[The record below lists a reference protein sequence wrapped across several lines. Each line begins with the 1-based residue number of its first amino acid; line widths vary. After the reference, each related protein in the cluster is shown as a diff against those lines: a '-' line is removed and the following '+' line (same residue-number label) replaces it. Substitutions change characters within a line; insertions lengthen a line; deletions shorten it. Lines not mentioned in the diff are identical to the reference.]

1 MSHAPTHHT
10 TPRSA
15 AHGHVC
21 PCSHCVLNRDLR
33 DSQTRVV
40 HESPSSSLPD
50 QSVSALEVLQDWQL
64 RELRKTL
71 DDVDYS
77 VGEDW
82 NDD

>member
-1 MSHAPTHHT
+1 MSAKTFT
-10 TPRSA
+10 QAT
-15 AHGHVC
+15 HGHVC
-21 PCSHCVLNRDLR
+21 PCADCVLNRELR

-40 HESPSSSLPD
+40 HESPSSSLPS
-50 QSVSALEVLQDWQL
+50 QSVSTLEVLQDWQL

-71 DDVDYS
+71 DHEFDYE